1 MKNQRGF
8 TLVEL
13 VMTMILI
20 SILAV
25 TVLPK
30 LFGPSE
36 FAVYAIRDQLI
47 GQLRLSQ
54 LQALNRRGTTQNL
67 LVKPDKFG
75 LARSTTDTETQLSSD
90 ENSIVDLDGVS
101 IKLGASNDFS
111 LRFDSHGKI
120 TAGSVSCDGG
130 CTLTLI
136 GSETLKI
143 TIESEGYVHESS

>member
-1 MKNQRGF
+1 MQNQRGF

-13 VMTMILI
+13 VMTMVLI

-54 LQALNRRGTTQNL
+54 LQALNRRGTTHNL
-67 LVKPDKFG
+67 LIKSNKFG
-75 LARSTTDTETQLSSD
+75 LARSTSVTEIQLSYD
-90 ENSIVDLDGVS
+90 ENSIVELDGVS
-101 IKLGASNDFS
+101 IKLGISSEFS

-120 TAGSVSCDGG
+120 TAGACAGG